1 MSNTEALQA
10 WAAEILPIVQAI
22 VDGYEVECRL
32 VGPELRA
39 FDWFVKSEPGF
50 SPDSE
55 YRIKVKTRC
64 VNGFTVPAPEEK
76 PIKQGEV
83 YYLPFLTKREL
94 VECYHW
100 DDVEEDHRLLR
111 MGMVFK
117 TKEAA
122 QQNAQAMIGI
132 NPSAP
137 EDRLAGILFLQEG

>member
-94 VECYHW
+94 VSKYAW
-100 DDVEEDHRLLR
+100 NAGSVDLRLLR
-111 MGMVFK
+111 LGLVFK
-117 TKEAA
+117 TKMAA
-122 QQNAQAMIGI
+122 QQNALAMLGI
-132 NPSAP
+132 DPSAP
-137 EDRLAGILFLQEG
+137 EDRLAGILFPQEG